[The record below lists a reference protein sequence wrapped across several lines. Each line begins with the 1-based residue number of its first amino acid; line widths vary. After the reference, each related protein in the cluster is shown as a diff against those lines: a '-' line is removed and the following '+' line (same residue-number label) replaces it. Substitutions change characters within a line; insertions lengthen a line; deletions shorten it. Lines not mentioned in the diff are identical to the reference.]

1 MDLIRPEWPAP
12 AHVQAAFTTRQGGVS
27 QGIYQGLNLGLHV
40 GDAAELVMQNRQQL
54 AQQLALPAT
63 PIWLEQ
69 VHGTDVLCAEMPLPH
84 PPQADAAVTSTI
96 DLPLTVMTADC
107 LPVLFCDKA
116 GTVVASAHAGWR
128 GLCAGVLEKTI
139 AAMQVAPDEILAWI
153 GPAIGPTA
161 FEVGDEVKAAFVA
174 HDPQAETAFVTQK
187 DNVAQKD
194 KWLADLFMLAR
205 QRIRATGV
213 SAIYGGN
220 QCTFSDAEQF
230 YSYRRDGQ
238 TGRMAGLIWLTI
250 KS

>member
-12 AHVQAAFTTRQGGVS
+12 ANVQAAFTTRQGGVS
-27 QGIYQGLNLGLHV
+27 QGVYQGLNLGLHV
-40 GDAAELVMQNRQQL
+40 SDEPALVMQNRQL
-54 AQQLALPAT
+54 LTQQLALSTT

-69 VHGTDVLCAEMPLPH
+69 VHGTDVFNAEAPCVI
-84 PPQADAAVTSTI
+84 PPQADAAVTTTVG
-96 DLPLTVMTADC
+96 LPLTVMTADC

-116 GTVVASAHAGWR
+116 GTVVATAHAGWR

-139 AAMQVAPDEILAWI
+139 AAMQVAPNEILAWI
-153 GPAIGPTA
+153 GPAIGPSA

-174 HDPQAETAFVTQK
+174 HDPQAAAAFVAHQ
-187 DNVAQKD
+187 D
-194 KWLADLFMLAR
+194 KWLADLLMLAR
-205 QRIRATGV
+205 QRISAAGV

-220 QCTFSDAEQF
+220 QCTFSDAQQF

>member
-12 AHVQAAFTTRQGGVS
+12 ANVQAAFTTRQGGVS
-27 QGIYQGLNLGLHV
+27 HGVYQGLNLGLHV
-40 GDAAELVMQNRQQL
+40 ADDPQLVVQNRQL
-54 AQQLALPAT
+54 LTQQLALPAA

-69 VHGTDVLCAEMPLPH
+69 VHGTDVLRAETPLAT
-84 PPQADAAVTSTI
+84 PPQADAAVTTTI
-96 DLPLTVMTADC
+96 GLPLTVMTADC

-116 GTVVASAHAGWR
+116 GTVVATAHAGWR

-153 GPAIGPTA
+153 GPAIGPSA

-174 HDPQAETAFVTQK
+174 HDPQAAAAFVAHQ
-187 DNVAQKD
+187 D

-205 QRIRATGV
+205 QRISAAGV
-213 SAIYGGN
+213 SATYGGS
-220 QCTFSDAEQF
+220 QCTYNDAQQF

>member
-1 MDLIRPEWPAP
+1 
-12 AHVQAAFTTRQGGVS
+12 VTT
-27 QGIYQGLNLGLHV
+27 
-40 GDAAELVMQNRQQL
+40 
-54 AQQLALPAT
+54 
-63 PIWLEQ
+63 
-69 VHGTDVLCAEMPLPH
+69 
-84 PPQADAAVTSTI
+84 TI
-96 DLPLTVMTADC
+96 GLPLTVMTADC

-116 GTVVASAHAGWR
+116 GTVVATAHAGWR

-153 GPAIGPTA
+153 GPAIGPSA

-174 HDPQAETAFVTQK
+174 HDPQAETAFVAHQ
-187 DNVAQKD
+187 D

-205 QRIRATGV
+205 QRISTAGV

-220 QCTFSDAEQF
+220 QCTFSDAQQF

>member
-12 AHVQAAFTTRQGGVS
+12 ANVQAAFTTRQCGVS
-27 QGIYQGLNLGLHV
+27 QGVYQGLNLGLHV
-40 GDAAELVMQNRQQL
+40 SDDPALVMQNRQL
-54 AQQLALPAT
+54 LTQQLALPAA

-69 VHGTDVLCAEMPLPH
+69 VHGTDVFNAKAPCAI
-84 PPQADAAVTSTI
+84 PPQADATVTTTVG
-96 DLPLTVMTADC
+96 LPLTVMTADC

-116 GTVVASAHAGWR
+116 GTVVATAHAGWR

-153 GPAIGPTA
+153 GPAIGPSA

-174 HDPQAETAFVTQK
+174 HDPQAEAAFVAHQ
-187 DNVAQKD
+187 D

-205 QRIRATGV
+205 QRISAAGV

-220 QCTFSDAEQF
+220 QCTFSDAQQF